1 MVRELC
7 LGSDPCG
14 GRSSG
19 PSESRSHVHGAVDGY
34 AAMIFQTAYMTSGGA
49 GIHAGVYLRRSNDHM
64 ATPQVMSQ
72 TRPRIRV
79 AAGENQIF
87 GEPPT
92 LVDGACFSV
101 LRVENT
107 NCLVVDKPSTPEVS
121 SES

>member
-49 GIHAGVYLRRSNDHM
+49 GIHAGVYLRRSNDRM

-72 TRPRIRV
+72 TSPRIRV
-79 AAGENQIF
+79 AAGETKSLGN
-87 GEPPT
+87 PA
-92 LVDGACFSV
+92 LVNGAGFSD